1 MRDVCI
7 LSRVCTG
14 HVKDG
19 QTGVGW
25 TSSQY
30 LRVGFTG
37 ELFDQM
43 RVMFCVGQ
51 CMQVHCVS
59 VASCQHNRVSN
70 DRPI

>member
-1 MRDVCI
+1 M
-7 LSRVCTG
+7 
-14 HVKDG
+14 KDG

-30 LRVGFTG
+30 LRAGFTG

-59 VASCQHNRVSN
+59 VASRQITAS
-70 DRPI
+70 